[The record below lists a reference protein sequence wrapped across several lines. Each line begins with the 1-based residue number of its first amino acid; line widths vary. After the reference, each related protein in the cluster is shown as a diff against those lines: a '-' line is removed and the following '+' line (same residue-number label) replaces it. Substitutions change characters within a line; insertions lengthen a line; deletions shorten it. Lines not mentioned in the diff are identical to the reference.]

1 MGIVGKVHTAKRT
14 SVKSYPNN
22 FGDATERG
30 LRTKRLIRT
39 VAVMFGAPTMT
50 SSTLRG
56 HNSALVALF
65 RNTEV
70 TSDFWYER
78 VGPAKWQLTL
88 GAATTRGV
96 AMDWAITVEMTMATE
111 GPQLVVNTFHA
122 LTRDGALVKGKL
134 HDSLRQVIGNAAT
147 TGQQPD
153 VPPALLTEIVRSG
166 YAPPVFEII
175 AMVPTQFVDD
185 FVIQSPSALGE
196 VLSRLTLAP
205 HRVIEST
212 DSGMVFEVGIDGFP
226 SGTVAVTVQPLGD
239 VTEIRGEI
247 TFHASGSAVADAVA
261 YRMCTRFENELLGLL
276 KLFGGEAASVQT
288 EGGDQ

>member
-1 MGIVGKVHTAKRT
+1 
-14 SVKSYPNN
+14 
-22 FGDATERG
+22 
-30 LRTKRLIRT
+30 
-39 VAVMFGAPTMT
+39 
-50 SSTLRG
+50 
-56 HNSALVALF
+56 
-65 RNTEV
+65 
-70 TSDFWYER
+70 
-78 VGPAKWQLTL
+78 
-88 GAATTRGV
+88 
-96 AMDWAITVEMTMATE
+96 
-111 GPQLVVNTFHA
+111 
-122 LTRDGALVKGKL
+122 
-134 HDSLRQVIGNAAT
+134 
-147 TGQQPD
+147 
-153 VPPALLTEIVRSG
+153 
-166 YAPPVFEII
+166 
-175 AMVPTQFVDD
+175 MVPTQFVDD